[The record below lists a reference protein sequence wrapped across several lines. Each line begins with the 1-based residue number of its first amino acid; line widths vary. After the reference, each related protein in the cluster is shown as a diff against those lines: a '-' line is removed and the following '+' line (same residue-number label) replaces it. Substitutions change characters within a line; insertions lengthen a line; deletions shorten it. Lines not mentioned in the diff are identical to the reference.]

1 MSNAGK
7 KDKNDPRNLLITYV
21 IDFIKKVEPENI
33 IIENV
38 PQILK
43 TTINI
48 DNKNILIKDYI
59 IDELKKLNYF
69 INYDVLNS
77 AHYNTAQTRNRAIFL
92 ISKIKKWE
100 FPKKANTQIIV
111 RDVIGDLPS
120 LESGEKSNIKYH
132 YSKIHNNREILWLK
146 HTPTGCSAFDNAVYY
161 PQKENGQKIKGWH
174 STYSRIYWDKPAPTI
189 TMSNGSLG
197 SQSNGHP
204 GRLLEDGTYSDT
216 RALTILE
223 LLRLTG
229 LPDNWNIPD
238 WATDNFI
245 RQVIGECFPPKFASA
260 LLTTMPKNE

>member
-69 INYDVLNS
+69 VNYDILNS
-77 AHYNTAQTRNRAIFL
+77 ANYNTAQTRNRAIFL
-92 ISKIKKWE
+92 ISKITKWE
-100 FPKKANTQIIV
+100 FPKKANTQITV

-161 PQKENGQKIKGWH
+161 PQKENGQKIKG
-174 STYSRIYWDKPAPTI
+174 
-189 TMSNGSLG
+189 
-197 SQSNGHP
+197 
-204 GRLLEDGTYSDT
+204 
-216 RALTILE
+216 
-223 LLRLTG
+223 
-229 LPDNWNIPD
+229 
-238 WATDNFI
+238 
-245 RQVIGECFPPKFASA
+245 
-260 LLTTMPKNE
+260 